1 MTRRGLSLCQG
12 LTSLR
17 RKMESRRTEWAF
29 LVILL
34 VLSRVVKVHAVSY
47 RVRPESV
54 AVREGQTATLR
65 CAFIGLTAQSVV
77 FWEGPPNFAVI
88 STGREVDPRYTRH
101 RITGDPSRGEYHLEI
116 KDVNLLEE
124 GGYRCSTLGLTEKA
138 EVTLNVVVPMKT
150 PPKITGRDVTF
161 TARQPMTLTCVATD
175 GNPLPR
181 LRWFNGTKLLQ
192 QTPENAMAEV
202 VSSVSLDLV
211 IPEVARWD
219 HGKNVT
225 CVADQGYPDLTT
237 TMASSTILNVHYSPI
252 VRSRRQT
259 IRATEGETIDLSCDV
274 DSNPP
279 ADVSWKKI
287 DGSIPGN
294 AEIRGNA
301 LHLPKLS
308 RSAAGAYKCLAD
320 NGILPSG
327 EGSITLIVLYPPRIT
342 SGFEDKTSALAGGE
356 GFSLSCEAEGYPKP
370 RIRWRRKGT
379 KLYFDNPLQF
389 TQIDYDMEGDY
400 ECVASNGQIRN
411 AVRQTFVDVIGKPYI
426 NTVSLKV
433 SVRSGDTARLVCEIL
448 SDPLPE
454 ETRWLRRGPGQQDKP
469 VTASQRPGI
478 RQEERTSSRGV
489 TNTLVISH
497 VGRSDGGVYVCET
510 TNTFG
515 TFQREFRM
523 DVKATNTQ
531 AVVIASVT
539 VIVLLILFAT
549 IFVCIAKRTG
559 LSERVRREKA
569 SSPDLTLPRA
579 LPPIP
584 SYMVPVGSDDVDDLE
599 LQDFKG
605 TLKPRP
611 PPRTDL
617 EPYSIGLSYPSR
629 FDAPPPTLLHCGE
642 TEAGRGGQ
650 HGGLALPG
658 RPLGNGGFCGTA
670 VTSSQTPCG
679 QKDQRHYPMLRL

>member
-1 MTRRGLSLCQG
+1 MRLGRSLCQG
-12 LTSLR
+12 LTSPR
-17 RKMESRRTEWAF
+17 RGMDSRRTEWAF

-47 RVRPESV
+47 RVRPESM

-65 CAFIGLTAQSVV
+65 CAFVGLTAQSVV

-101 RITGDPSRGEYHLEI
+101 RITGDPARGEYHLEI
-116 KDVNLLEE
+116 KDVDILEE
-124 GGYRCSTLGLTEKA
+124 GGYRCSTLGVTEKA
-138 EVTLNVVVPMKT
+138 EVNLNVVVPMKK
-150 PPKITGRDVTF
+150 PPKIKGRDVTY
-161 TARQPMTLTCVATD
+161 TAGQPMTLTCVATE

-181 LRWFNGTKLLQ
+181 LRWFNATKLLQ
-192 QTPENAMAEV
+192 QTSENAMAEV

-211 IPEVARWD
+211 IPEAARWD

-225 CVADQGYPDLTT
+225 CVADQGFPDLTT
-237 TMASSTILNVHYSPI
+237 TMASSTILNVHYPPL

-259 IRATEGETIDLSCDV
+259 LRATEGETLDLSCDV

-279 ADVSWKKI
+279 AAVSWRKI
-287 DGSIPGN
+287 DGEIPGN
-294 AEIRGNA
+294 AENRGNE
-301 LHLPKLS
+301 LRLPKLS
-308 RSAAGAYKCLAD
+308 RSAAGGYKCLAN
-320 NGILPSG
+320 NGIMPSG

-356 GFSLSCEAEGYPKP
+356 GFSLRCEAEGYPKP
-370 RIRWRRKGT
+370 RVRWRRKGT
-379 KLYFDNPLQF
+379 KLYFDNPLEF
-389 TQIDYDMEGDY
+389 MQIDYDMEGDY

-469 VTASQRPGI
+469 VTASQRAGI
-478 RQEERTSSRGV
+478 RQEEKTSASGV

-515 TFQREFRM
+515 TFQREFHM
-523 DVKATNTQ
+523 EVKATNTQ

-539 VIVLLILFAT
+539 VIVLLVLFAT
-549 IFVCIAKRTG
+549 IFICIAKRTG

-569 SSPDLTLPRA
+569 STPDLTLPRA
-579 LPPIP
+579 LPPLP

-617 EPYSIGLSYPSR
+617 EPYSIGLSYPS
-629 FDAPPPTLLHCGE
+629 LLHPLPPYSTVERQRPDGEDNMVDSPYPEDPWE
-642 TEAGRGGQ
+642 TEVNESKGFVMPPS
-650 HGGLALPG
+650 LPLKH
-658 RPLGNGGFCGTA
+658 RADKRINAITQC
-670 VTSSQTPCG
+670 
-679 QKDQRHYPMLRL
+679 